1 MKHLKQCPLETTLKT
16 TKVFTGINFGS
27 ATFPFGGPR
36 MASKGRNEEQKM
48 GGGGSGEVG
57 AERWSLPS
65 SVPPQW
71 RGNAALAGTGGGSS
85 RSFSLVHR
93 HYLLFLKSVYNIY
106 LYSVYIYIFIYIYR
120 VYVHVLH
127 RPLVATPGP
136 ALSVIAVPLLVA
148 LSCVVSGP
156 DAILKVDKRVLHL
169 VKEHH

>member
-1 MKHLKQCPLETTLKT
+1 MRNKKWEEEDQGRLVLR
-16 TKVFTGINFGS
+16 
-27 ATFPFGGPR
+27 GGPCPPR
-36 MASKGRNEEQKM
+36 SLHS
-48 GGGGSGEVG
+48 GG
-57 AERWSLPS
+57 
-65 SVPPQW
+65 
-71 RGNAALAGTGGGSS
+71 GNAALAGTGGGSS

-156 DAILKVDKRVLHL
+156 DTVLKVDKRVLHL